1 MTNTSLDSIKIGFL
15 GLSHLGIVTSSVLS
29 DKGFNTICFD
39 RDLSL
44 IQRLQNF
51 ESSILEPGLDEI
63 LVKNQKKQTFTNA
76 ITDLIECDF
85 IYVSKD
91 VSTDSE
97 NLSDTLEI
105 SQLINALTEQSSS
118 LPPVIIL
125 CQVPPGFTRK
135 IDSLIPT
142 LVFYQVETLV
152 FGDAVNRSRQ
162 PERYIVGSSN
172 SDDSLPAVYKQVLD
186 YDECPV
192 LIMNF
197 ESAELAKIAI
207 NLYLASDISLS
218 NSIAEVCE
226 KVGADWS
233 QIVPALRLDRRIG
246 EFAYLRPGLGISG
259 GNIERDLVS
268 ILKISDDTRADSQ
281 VVKAFLEH
289 SKYQKT
295 WVVRKLENILNLEL
309 RKLNIGILGLTYK
322 ENTHSIKNSASVETI
337 KHLATR
343 AHLFVY
349 DPIVKHLGNLSQD
362 ISFLESPEE
371 VFEDTDVVL
380 ILTPWDIFKK
390 FNDRELLKRFANKV
404 IVDPYGVL
412 NEKLCTSVD
421 IIYLT
426 LGKGN
431 N

>member
-1 MTNTSLDSIKIGFL
+1 MIKKPLDSIKIGFV

-39 RDLSL
+39 EDSSL
-44 IQRLQNF
+44 IQKLQNF
-51 ESSILEPGLDEI
+51 ESSVLEPGLDEI
-63 LVKNQKKQTFTNA
+63 LVKNQKKQTFTNVV
-76 ITDLIECDF
+76 TDLMGCDF
-85 IYVSKD
+85 IYISKD

-97 NLSDTLEI
+97 GLSDTLEI
-105 SQLINALTEQSSS
+105 SHLIDLLSHQISP

-142 LVFYQVETLV
+142 SIFYQVETLI
-152 FGDAVNRSRQ
+152 FGDAVNRSRH
-162 PERYIVGSSN
+162 PERYIVGRSN
-172 SDDSLPAVYKQVLD
+172 SDVFLPEVYQRVLE
-186 YDECPV
+186 YDKCPI
-192 LIMNF
+192 LLMNY

-233 QIVPALRLDRRIG
+233 EIVPALRLDRRIG

-268 ILKISDDTRADSQ
+268 ILKISDDSFADSQ

-295 WVVRKLENILNLEL
+295 WVVRKLTNILDLES

-322 ENTHSIKNSASVETI
+322 ENTHSIKNSSSIETI
-337 KHLATR
+337 KQLANR

-349 DPIVKHLGNLSQD
+349 DPVIKHLDNLSQD
-362 ISFLESPEE
+362 IIFMEFPED
-371 VFEDTDVVL
+371 VFENTDIVL

-390 FNDRELLKRFANKV
+390 FNDGKVLSRFANKI

-412 NEKLCTSVD
+412 NEKLCISQSIV
-421 IIYLT
+421 YLT

-431 N
+431 K

>member
-1 MTNTSLDSIKIGFL
+1 MTNAPLDSIKIGFV

-29 DKGFNTICFD
+29 EKGFNTICFD
-39 RDLSL
+39 GDLSL

-51 ESSILEPGLDEI
+51 ESPILEPGLDEI
-63 LVKNQKKQTFTNA
+63 LIKNLKKQTFTNV

-85 IYVSKD
+85 IYISKD

-97 NLSDTLEI
+97 GLSDTQEI
-105 SQLINALTEQSSS
+105 SQLISVLAEQISA

-135 IDSLIPT
+135 IDSSIQT
-142 LVFYQVETLV
+142 SVFYQVETLI

-162 PERYIVGSSN
+162 PERYIVGSAN
-172 SDDSLPAVYKQVLD
+172 SEDSLPMSYQQVLD
-186 YDECPV
+186 YDACPV
-192 LIMNF
+192 LMMNF

-218 NSIAEVCE
+218 NSIAELCE
-226 KVGADWS
+226 KVGADWN

-246 EFAYLRPGLGISG
+246 EFAYLRAGLGISG

-268 ILKISDDTRADSQ
+268 ILKISDDTYADSQ
-281 VVKAFLEH
+281 VVKAFLDH

-295 WVVRKLENILNLEL
+295 WVVRKLENIFDLES
-309 RKLNIGILGLTYK
+309 KKPNIGILGLTYK
-322 ENTHSIKNSASVETI
+322 ENTHSIKNSPSIETI
-337 KHLATR
+337 KQLANK
-343 AHLFVY
+343 AHFFVY
-349 DPIVKHLGNLSQD
+349 DPVIKHLENLSQN
-362 ISFLESPEE
+362 ISFMESPEE
-371 VFEDTDVVL
+371 VFKDTDVVL

-390 FNDRELLKRFANKV
+390 FNDRELLSKFASKV

-412 NEKLCTSVD
+412 NEKLCTSVN

-431 N
+431 S